1 MKKSQSTSQA
11 LSLAQEKRLQDESK
25 MLEVEKLKKV
35 NPKLHLLVKKMIQAD
50 RQNLELKKAIESSE
64 ESRKNT
70 RQEYA
75 KITTALGLE
84 DKVKR
89 KIKEVE
95 VQVNS
100 KKTVV
105 ENLRTKL
112 ETIRKMTNDTI
123 DNIENSVVKDIIRKC
138 NETRT
143 IRAFLSEQIQALQKE
158 FDDLVEEIDNAEK
171 NPKKIAPAVAN
182 QNLRSEVKSLET
194 WITERSNLIK
204 ERERE
209 KHQLAFHLEQSSK
222 ELAELRAKVE
232 MLIKKQEEPK
242 KAAEVKDKAQE
253 KKPAAKGLSQKAIE
267 AKRNSVLEILARGTS
282 EGMGKE
288 VMKVLK
294 GVGQPGQGLASK
306 VLELN
311 RSQFPQ
317 GKSIISK

>member
-1 MKKSQSTSQA
+1 VKNASQS
-11 LSLAQEKRLQDESK
+11 LSKAQEKRLQEESQ
-25 MLEVEKLKKV
+25 LFEVEKLKTV

-50 RQNLELKKAIESSE
+50 RTNFDLKNAILTAE
-64 ESRKNT
+64 EDRKNM
-70 RQEYA
+70 RQEYS

-95 VQVNS
+95 VQVAT
-100 KKTVV
+100 KRTVV
-105 ENLRTKL
+105 ENLRKKV
-112 ETIRKMTNDTI
+112 ETVQKMTTDTI
-123 DNIENSVVKDIIRKC
+123 DNIENSVVKEIIRKC

-143 IRAFLSEQIQALQKE
+143 IRAFLAEQIQGLQKE

-182 QNLRSEVKSLET
+182 QNLRTEVKSLEAS
-194 WITERSNLIK
+194 ITERSNLVK

-209 KHQLAFHLEQSSK
+209 KHQLTFHLEQSTK
-222 ELAELRAKVE
+222 ELVELRTKVE

-242 KAAEVKDKAQE
+242 KTPVVVKSPE
-253 KKPAAKGLSQKAIE
+253 KKPVVKGLSQKAIE
-267 AKRNSVLEILARGTS
+267 AKRDSVLEILGKGVT

-311 RSQFPQ
+311 RSQFPS
-317 GKSIISK
+317 KSIVSK